1 MVRIAFALA
10 LSIFLLP
17 LGVMNTPAKAG
28 DYYGNGD
35 GYYHRHSGDVWYSSN
50 CCYRKVVRHAA
61 HYERTYNDD
70 YSYGRRSYYSE
81 PSYRSS
87 YYDRPYR
94 SSYSDSYYSRP
105 YRSSYYGDGYRS
117 SYYGNGYRSSYYGRP
132 YYSSSRYSDSGYGS
146 YASYADSC
154 YSYPRRARV
163 DDDRGGWVWGKR
175 RCY

>member
-17 LGVMNTPAKAG
+17 LGAMNTPAKAG

-35 GYYHRHSGDVWYSSN
+35 GYYRRHSGDVWYSSN
-50 CCYRKVVRHAA
+50 CCYRKVVRHSA
-61 HYERTYNDD
+61 HYERTYGDD
-70 YSYGRRSYYSE
+70 YYGRRSYYSE
-81 PSYRSS
+81 PSYRST

-105 YRSSYYGDGYRS
+105 YRSSYYSDGYRS

-132 YYSSSRYSDSGYGS
+132 YYSSSRYSDSGYDS
-146 YASYADSC
+146 YASYAGSC
-154 YSYPRRARV
+154 YSYPRKIRV